1 VNSGRLSGSGMK
13 PRRGML
19 GIIGGR
25 LQAVDIPRLAAMRA
39 GPGRSRFS
47 GFPPGNLF
55 NPILDGCRGRRVVL
69 SDSDLVNQ

>member
-1 VNSGRLSGSGMK
+1 MK
-13 PRRGML
+13 PRHGML
-19 GIIGGR
+19 GIIGRRR
-25 LQAVDIPRLAAMRA
+25 LQAVDIPRLTAMRA

-69 SDSDLVNQ
+69 SDCDLVNQ